1 MNKCEMYIYRPI
13 EDYKCQ
19 MCGKRLKGG
28 NIVYTTT
35 CTAYYSCSPACMKG
49 YVQIKGYEIT
59 NLNDFET
66 KKDKI
71 MAECRITARS
81 LDISKVC
88 NNCGSRIAPTA
99 IHYCLTGGA
108 SGYVHCSVKCAVNH
122 AAAKGYAII
131 NLNEV
136 KYSDFE
142 ISNEKETD
150 MAGKKIYSTVVVTRD
165 EDGEL
170 LASTKEQKKPAESIH
185 KAIAERMVA
194 EGKGVEVMAT
204 EEVYVGMD

>member
-49 YVQIKGYEIT
+49 YAQIKGYEIT

-66 KKDKI
+66 
-71 MAECRITARS
+71 S
-81 LDISKVC
+81 
-88 NNCGSRIAPTA
+88 
-99 IHYCLTGGA
+99 
-108 SGYVHCSVKCAVNH
+108 
-122 AAAKGYAII
+122 
-131 NLNEV
+131 
-136 KYSDFE
+136 
-142 ISNEKETD
+142 EKETD
-150 MAGKKIYSTVVVTRD
+150 MAGKKKIYSTVIVERD

-170 LASTKEQKKPAESIH
+170 AKLPAQQRTRLIVAESKN
-185 KAIAERMVA
+185 KAILARTII
-194 EGKGVEVMAT
+194 EGKDVEVLA
-204 EEVYVGMD
+204 ELKSYVGMD